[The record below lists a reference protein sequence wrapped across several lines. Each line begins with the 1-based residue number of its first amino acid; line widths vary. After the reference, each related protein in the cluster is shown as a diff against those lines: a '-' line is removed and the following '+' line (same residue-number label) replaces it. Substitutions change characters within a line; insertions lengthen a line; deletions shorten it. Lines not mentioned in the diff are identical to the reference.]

1 MRYEDTSFLQDLK
14 DYLVYDIT
22 KVIIYVNNKIE
33 YICYDFDRIFDILQ
47 YIDYDKL
54 NISMSMFN
62 DVALTLYFKK
72 EEGEENE

>member
-1 MRYEDTSFLQDLK
+1 MRYNDVSFLQDLK

-72 EEGEENE
+72 EVGEENE